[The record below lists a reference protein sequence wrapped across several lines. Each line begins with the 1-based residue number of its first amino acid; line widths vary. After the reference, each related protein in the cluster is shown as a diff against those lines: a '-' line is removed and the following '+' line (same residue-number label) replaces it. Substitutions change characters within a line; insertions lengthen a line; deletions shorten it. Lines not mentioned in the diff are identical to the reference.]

1 MFDLAELAEQ
11 AILVHVNFPQ
21 EHSNEDLQELTMLV
35 ASANVIAMHTVTAN
49 RRAPDTRLF
58 VGSGKAEE
66 IKTVVEQ
73 FAASVVI
80 FNHIL
85 SPSQTRNLE
94 HYYRPG

>member
-49 RRAPDTRLF
+49 RRAPDTRASSPRLYMYTHTHC
-58 VGSGKAEE
+58 VDQAR
-66 IKTVVEQ
+66 VV
-73 FAASVVI
+73 AALAAPLARQRS
-80 FNHIL
+80 HAAGL
-85 SPSQTRNLE
+85 ASARD
-94 HYYRPG
+94 R